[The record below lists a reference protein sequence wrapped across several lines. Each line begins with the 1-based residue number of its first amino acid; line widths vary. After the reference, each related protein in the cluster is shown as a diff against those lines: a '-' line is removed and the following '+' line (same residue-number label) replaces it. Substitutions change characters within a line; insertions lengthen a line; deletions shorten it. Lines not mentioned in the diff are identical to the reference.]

1 MAPTPAPKKRGRPPK
16 VFSKDTAKNA
26 ELHKPHDCWDFTDY
40 VVPYQPLMEYSD
52 ASDLTGP
59 AIKRMTFWTGLGD
72 SIKTLEIAHE
82 ICPDTQRPHGQ
93 GRIRF
98 TRKIRFEA
106 LKKLLPPDVHFEPS
120 VCTKCDM
127 YLRKHDSITLVKI
140 DNRHQ
145 GKRNI
150 FREQHDAISTGA
162 TVTECAQMDGANYQS
177 VRSAELLMKYI
188 EPERATA
195 PREVQQVD
203 SAERVPA
210 NVYRLQD
217 YRYWDGY
224 DAHSAIYIRQGIC
237 KLTLP
242 QLRQICGSAPFRLP
256 RGRQARHNIVYIS
269 GLDSQERKALR
280 LG

>member
-1 MAPTPAPKKRGRPPK
+1 MTTPAPKKRGRPKK
-16 VFSKDTAKNA
+16 VFSTDPEKDAQM
-26 ELHKPHDCWDFTDY
+26 HKPHECWDFTDY

-52 ASDLTGP
+52 ASDLNAP
-59 AIKRMTFWTGLGD
+59 AKQRMDFWTGLGD

-82 ICPDTQRPHGQ
+82 VCPDTQRPHGQ

-98 TRKIRFEA
+98 TRKIRFDA
-106 LKKLLPPDVHFEPS
+106 LKKILPPDVHFEPS

-150 FREQHDAISTGA
+150 FREQHDAIKTGA

-188 EPERATA
+188 EPERPTA
-195 PREVQQVD
+195 PREVIYVNSFD
-203 SAERVPA
+203 EVPAGVYRVPA
-210 NVYRLQD
+210 DHRF
-217 YRYWDGY
+217 WDGY
-224 DAHSAIYIRQGIC
+224 DAHSAIFIFQPLLNMSIHHLSQ
-237 KLTLP
+237 LTGP
-242 QLRQICGSAPFRLP
+242 APFRLP
-256 RGRQARHNIVYIS
+256 KGRQARFDTVYIYGAS
-269 GLDSQERKALR
+269 HDDRNLLYNP
-280 LG
+280 